1 MLVLILGSIL
11 VPLDYSREV
20 TDEGEDL
27 SSYEH
32 YIENWEDVGVTNLVV
47 AVLMD
52 WRAYDTMGEAI
63 ILFTS
68 LFGFYVLLG
77 GDEDEDVDGG

>member
-1 MLVLILGSIL
+1 MLVT
-11 VPLDYSREV
+11 LDYSREV
-20 TDEGEDL
+20 NTEDGEKPT
-27 SSYEH
+27 SYEH
-32 YIENWEDVGVTNLVV
+32 YVDNWEDVGAANLVV

-68 LFGFYVLLG
+68 IFGFYVLLG

>member
-1 MLVLILGSIL
+1 MLI
-11 VPLDYSREV
+11 PLDYSREV
-20 TDEGEDL
+20 TNEGEEL

-32 YIENWEDVGVTNLVV
+32 YVENWEDVGAANLVV
-47 AVLMD
+47 GVLMD

-68 LFGFYVLLG
+68 IFGFYVLLE
-77 GDEDEDVDGG
+77 GDKDGDVDGS

>member
-1 MLVLILGSIL
+1 MLIILFASL
-11 VPLDYSREV
+11 LLPLDFSREG
-20 TDEGEDL
+20 DG
-27 SSYEH
+27 SYEH
-32 YIENWEDVGVTNLVV
+32 YVDNWRDVGAANLVA

-68 LFGFYVLLG
+68 IFGFYVLLG
-77 GDEDEDVDGG
+77 GEDGEDVDGG